1 MREDQSGHGGGRE
14 HIAHYE
20 GEMTRDPEEGG
31 EEVPAD
37 SVHVEVEGV
46 DLEVYPV
53 EGEGLNEAEDRLA
66 EEGVDAEGGVG
77 LVYYG

>member
-1 MREDQSGHGGGRE
+1 M
-14 HIAHYE
+14 
-20 GEMTRDPEEGG
+20 
-31 EEVPAD
+31 PAD
-37 SVHVEVEGV
+37 SVYVEVEGV

-53 EGEGLNEAEDRLA
+53 EGEGLDEAEDCFT